1 MPLQKLVDP
10 LPHLTLQHSAVQH
23 LVGHFN
29 NRLGREHRSSFR
41 PFVLEEGKVSG
52 LFGPIRIDSFFAPL
66 RQALKPTVIVGHT
79 AQITVAPNKT
89 RHLLHANEIETLLAN
104 NAVPANDFESI
115 IHFDRLSRT
124 VHMLNYLTISQL
136 QNVLFLEVDPRHIL
150 GIKQDHGAYFEE
162 VIAQC
167 GLETKNVVIILAV
180 NSQYARYYQELINGL
195 ENYRRRGY
203 QISLKFDYLAQESEA
218 FDLIAKISPN
228 YVSLSARN
236 MDKQHHDDTLLAKLQ
251 QLTTRVASA
260 GGQSILQQIDEK
272 KSDLLARSTGFNLVE
287 GGYYKAIAF
296 DYLSKSKPDHYDLNA
311 NY

>member
-29 NRLGREHRSSFR
+29 HRLGREHRSSFR

-124 VHMLNYLTISQL
+124 VHMLNYLTLSHL
-136 QNVLFLEVDPRHIL
+136 QGVLFLEVDPRHIL
-150 GIKQDHGAYFEE
+150 GIKQDHGAYFQE

-167 GLETKNVVIILAV
+167 GLETKNIVIILAV

-195 ENYRRRGY
+195 DNYRRRGY
-203 QISLKFDYLAQESEA
+203 QISLNFDCFAQESEA

-236 MDKQHHDDTLLAKLQ
+236 MEDQVHDDTLLEKLQ
-251 QLTTRVASA
+251 QLKTRVASA
-260 GGQSILQQIDEK
+260 GGQSILLQIDEK
-272 KSDLLARSTGFNLVE
+272 KSDLLARNTGFDLVE
-287 GGYYKAIAF
+287 GGYYRAIAF
-296 DYLSKSKPDHYDLNA
+296 DYLGNSKPDDYMI
-311 NY
+311 